1 MKISLEKFKNRG
13 EQTED
18 RISVHEDKTNEM
30 IESEEQ
36 KKKYYRKVNRV

>member
-18 RISVHEDKTNEM
+18 IISVYENKTNEM
-30 IESEEQ
+30 TESEEQ
-36 KKKYYRKVNRV
+36 KKKYYRKVNKV